1 MSNNS
6 AATLPDIFVCFF
18 TGYERPRRYMRMGE
32 DNWEVS
38 LWIGY
43 WQFFDNL
50 GDSSAVA
57 DFAEAGQKYQVILPE
72 EIGE

>member
-18 TGYERPRRYMRMGE
+18 AGYERPRRYMRMGE
-32 DNWEVS
+32 DSWEVC

-43 WQFFDNL
+43 
-50 GDSSAVA
+50 SVA
-57 DFAEAGQKYQVILPE
+57 LVCYRAKKYDLPKRR
-72 EIGE
+72 